1 MLIGIVGLISSG
13 KGTVSDRLVERHG
26 YIKDS
31 FAKSLKDAVAAMFNW
46 DRSMLEGDTKF
57 SRDWREQPDAFW
69 SEKLGKPV
77 TPRWV
82 LQHFG
87 TEVMR
92 GQMYDGIWLDSC
104 MGRYRGQNTVIADTR
119 FPNEIKTIKAHGG
132 KIILV
137 KRGQDPDWFTSYVEG
152 NIIPSGIHSSE
163 YLWAKSEFDYTI
175 HNNGTKEQLYDKIDD
190 LIIGLEVTNTPSK
203 STNTAESLAIGTNR
217 FKI

>member
-1 MLIGIVGLISSG
+1 MLIGIVGLIGSG
-13 KGTVSDRLVERHG
+13 KGTVSDRLVEQHG

-46 DRSMLEGDTKF
+46 DRAMLEGDTTS
-57 SRDWREQPDAFW
+57 SRYWREQPDPFW

-104 MGRYRGQNTVIADTR
+104 MGRYKGQNTVIADTR
-119 FPNEIKTIKAHGG
+119 FINEIKTIKAHGG
-132 KIILV
+132 IIVCV
-137 KRGQDPDWFTSYVEG
+137 KRGELPTKKEMQEK
-152 NIIPSGIHSSE
+152 GIHQSE
-163 YLWAKSEFDYTI
+163 WDWLEYDYDIVLENSGTI
-175 HNNGTKEQLYDKIDD
+175 EDLHSKVDD
-190 LIIGLEVTNTPSK
+190 LIVSNKIAHTPSQSAD
-203 STNTAESLAIGTNR
+203 STKPLAIGANS
-217 FKI
+217 F